1 MVIPMNPK
9 WMNKYNIRQEF
20 LSFFE
25 NEQDY
30 VDAMFTQIV
39 MFNFGEFIDASMM
52 LTDQELVC
60 ARELADR
67 EEDG

>member
-1 MVIPMNPK
+1 MVIPMMN
-9 WMNKYNIRQEF
+9 WMNRWHNRQEF

-39 MFNFGEFIDASMM
+39 MFNFGVFIDASMM
-52 LTDQELVC
+52 LDTDSAT
-60 ARELADR
+60 ARDVA
-67 EEDG
+67 